1 MSNTVAPSLFRRK
14 VSLTDVWNINAS
26 TILANG
32 YQVTYLGSNGASNK
46 DLSAYTVPQRRIW
59 DQYAAMF
66 DFYQVES
73 VTARIVPFKWES
85 TQSTAGLATVYATP
99 TYSCIDPESTGA
111 DSPSAIAGYGNM
123 TVAKPY
129 AELTRHMS
137 YHDLGL
143 QKQDT
148 LILRTNGS
156 SASRTLYT
164 DAAQAVILNR
174 SPNFTAGA
182 TFAVMIYT
190 VNYVFS
196 GQR

>member
-1 MSNTVAPSLFRRK
+1 

-26 TILANG
+26 TILGNG
-32 YQVTYLGSNGASNK
+32 YQSTYLSSNGAGNK
-46 DLSAYTVPQRRIW
+46 DLGSAYTVPQRRIW

-73 VTARIVPFKWES
+73 VELRFLPFKWES

-99 TYSCIDPESTGA
+99 AYCCIDPEATGA
-111 DSPSAIAGYGNM
+111 DTPANIASYGNM

-129 AELTRHMS
+129 AELHRRLT

-148 LILRTNGS
+148 LILKTNGT
-156 SASRTLYT
+156 SASREQYT
-164 DAAQAVILNR
+164 NAAQAVLLAR

-182 TFAVMIYT
+182 TFGVMVYT
-190 VNYVFS
+190 VHYVFS
-196 GQR
+196 GQRSPTSEVQAEP